1 MGIKLD
7 ISMETPLSDDDR
19 DILAGL
25 SVMVLAIAN
34 RQNLVDQAE
43 QLAQEEEEQ
52 LYCGSIAPDSD
63 GSCIKE
69 FGHSGDHEYRSL
81 LWQGQHL
88 N

>member
-7 ISMETPLSDDDR
+7 VSVETPLSDDDR
-19 DILAGL
+19 DILAGI

-52 LYCGSIAPDSD
+52 QYCGSLAPDAS

-69 FGHSGDHEYRSL
+69 VGHSGRHKYRHIN
-81 LWQGQHL
+81 GMV